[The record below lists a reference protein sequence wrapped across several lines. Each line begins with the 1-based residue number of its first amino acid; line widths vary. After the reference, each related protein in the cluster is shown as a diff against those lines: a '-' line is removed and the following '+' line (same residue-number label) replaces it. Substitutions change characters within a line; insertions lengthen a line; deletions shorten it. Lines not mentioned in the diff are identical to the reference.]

1 MEEKK
6 KIKIKDT
13 HLENR
18 TPSWTDF
25 EVTERVVR
33 SAIGDRD
40 AKMLPKTKPTLHAN
54 KWLLTTLNPR
64 TT

>member
-1 MEEKK
+1 M
-6 KIKIKDT
+6 
-13 HLENR
+13 
-18 TPSWTDF
+18 PVF